1 MIKSMTGFARSEVNQ
16 SGLTITLE
24 IKTLNHRFLDIITRI
39 PRGLNGLDINIKNCI
54 KDAISRGRIE
64 VFLNIEHSTDDEPV
78 VEVDHNLARQYYQCL
93 NELREALGIEEN
105 VSLQDIVRVGDIIK
119 AKEGLSEEDMWPL
132 IRDALDSA
140 LDRLLEMRRQ
150 EGIALKKDIQ
160 ARLETIAGNLEAI
173 SQRIPVSIEEYRS
186 YLKERLKDVF
196 QIDIP
201 DERLEQEM
209 VIHAEKSDVTEE
221 KVRTQTHIQQMRN
234 LLENEGPVGRKM
246 DFLVQELYREINTL
260 GAKTFD
266 IPITDSVIEIKS
278 ELEKIREQIQNIE

>member
-1 MIKSMTGFARSEVNQ
+1 MIKSMTGFARSVVNQ
-16 SGLTITLE
+16 SGLTITME
-24 IKTLNHRFLDIITRI
+24 IKTLNHRFLDISTRL
-39 PRGLNGLDINIKNCI
+39 PRGLNGLDINIKNYI

-64 VFLNIEHSTDDEPV
+64 VFLNIEHSADDEPF
-78 VEVDHNLARQYYQCL
+78 VEVDHNLAGQYYQCL
-93 NELREALGIEEN
+93 KELKESLGIEEKI
-105 VSLQDIVRVGDIIK
+105 SLQDIVRFGDVIK
-119 AKEGLSEEDMWPL
+119 LKEGLSEEDMWP
-132 IRDALDSA
+132 IIQDALDRA
-140 LDRLLEMRRQ
+140 LDKLLEMRRQ
-150 EGIALKKDIQ
+150 EGIALKEDIQ

-173 SQRIPVSIEEYRS
+173 SQRIPVSTEEYRS

-234 LLENEGPVGRKM
+234 LLENDGPVGRKM

>member
-1 MIKSMTGFARSEVNQ
+1 MIKSMTGFARSVVNQ
-16 SGLTITLE
+16 SGLTITME
-24 IKTLNHRFLDIITRI
+24 IKTLNHRFLDIITRL
-39 PRGLNGLDINIKNCI
+39 PRGLNGLDINIKNYI

-64 VFLNIEHSTDDEPV
+64 VFLNIEHSADDEPF
-78 VEVDHNLARQYYQCL
+78 VEVDHNLAGQYYRCL
-93 NELREALGIEEN
+93 KELKELLGIEEK
-105 VSLQDIVRVGDIIK
+105 VSLQDIVRFGDVIK
-119 AKEGLSEEDMWPL
+119 LKEGPSEEDMWP
-132 IRDALDSA
+132 IIQDALDSA
-140 LDRLLEMRRQ
+140 LDKLLEMRRQ
-150 EGIALKKDIQ
+150 EGIALKEDIQ
-160 ARLETIAGNLEAI
+160 ARLENIAGNLEVI

-234 LLENEGPVGRKM
+234 LLENDAPVGRKM